1 MTTQHVW
8 LGRKPMSSSGPSSRL
23 KSLQHQRKRYRFY
36 VLQRTGLG
44 KYFFRQGPTIV
55 MICYPYPP
63 INPSRYKD
71 KFSCSR
77 CLKLCPSG
85 AFSDKQIK
93 AKRGKGHA
101 ESDRRFC
108 LKCGVK
114 KRIYQPGEP
123 VIVNRHTHY
132 ICALCWKLCGSGLF
146 CLGCRACRRCIERKT
161 IIWASLGVVI
171 RPDKIENT
179 CALCSWHYN
188 NLGVS
193 GPERDAT
200 N

>member
-1 MTTQHVW
+1 MAQ
-8 LGRKPMSSSGPSSRL
+8 SSAVTLFDLPLELHL
-23 KSLQHQRKRYRFY
+23 KILSCLDYPTCLALSQAN
-36 VLQRTGLG
+36 V
-44 KYFFRQGPTIV
+44 FFRSIITV
-55 MICYPYPP
+55 EK
-63 INPSRYKD
+63 PSTSAQKVSFLCTAENWPRYKD